1 MNNNIEIRKNEK
13 KTLNTIIGIIVISL
27 FLIGINK
34 LFYSNEVM
42 ISLIGYKKTWQMQHL
57 KMNFVYATVVALIY
71 SIIMFN
77 KKDFEKKEIW
87 KSIICI
93 IFLICV
99 PALLSYFVLY
109 H

>member
-1 MNNNIEIRKNEK
+1 MIETKKNTNK
-13 KTLNTIIGIIVISL
+13 VLYTIIGIVINLIVN
-27 FLIGINK
+27 IGINK

>member
-1 MNNNIEIRKNEK
+1 MKEMKKNTNK
-13 KTLNTIIGIIVISL
+13 ILYTIIGLVINSLII
-27 FLIGINK
+27 IGINK

-77 KKDFEKKEIW
+77 KKDLEKKEIW

-93 IFLICV
+93 IFLIVV
-99 PALLSYFVLY
+99 PALVSYFILY

>member
-1 MNNNIEIRKNEK
+1 MKETKKNENK
-13 KTLNTIIGIIVISL
+13 ILYTIIGIVINSVVN
-27 FLIGINK
+27 IGINK
-34 LFYSNEVM
+34 LLYSNEVM
-42 ISLIGYKKTWQMQHL
+42 ISLIGYKRTWQMQHL

>member
-1 MNNNIEIRKNEK
+1 MKETKKNENK
-13 KTLNTIIGIIVISL
+13 ILYTIIGIVINSVVN
-27 FLIGINK
+27 IGINK

-93 IFLICV
+93 IFLIVV
-99 PALLSYFVLY
+99 PALVSYIILY
-109 H
+109 TNN

>member
-1 MNNNIEIRKNEK
+1 MKDTKKNTNK
-13 KTLNTIIGIIVISL
+13 LLYIIIGIVINL
-27 FLIGINK
+27 LIIIGINK
-34 LFYSNEVM
+34 LLYSNEVM

-57 KMNFVYATVVALIY
+57 KMNFVYATIVALIY

-77 KKDFEKKEIW
+77 KKDFEKKEMW

-99 PALLSYFVLY
+99 PALFSYFILY

>member
-1 MNNNIEIRKNEK
+1 MKETKKNTNK
-13 KTLNTIIGIIVISL
+13 VLYTIIGIVINL
-27 FLIGINK
+27 LIIIGINK
-34 LFYSNEVM
+34 LFYANEVM
-42 ISLIGYKKTWQMQHL
+42 ITLIGYKKTWQMQHL

-99 PALLSYFVLY
+99 PALFSYFVLY

>member
-1 MNNNIEIRKNEK
+1 MKDTKKNTN
-13 KTLNTIIGIIVISL
+13 KTLYTIIGVVINSLII
-27 FLIGINK
+27 IGINK

-42 ISLIGYKKTWQMQHL
+42 ITLIGYKKTWQMQHL
-57 KMNFVYATVVALIY
+57 KMNFVYATIVALIY

-87 KSIICI
+87 RSIICL

-99 PALLSYFVLY
+99 PALFSYFILY

>member
-1 MNNNIEIRKNEK
+1 MIETKKNTNK
-13 KTLNTIIGIIVISL
+13 VLYTIIGIVINLIVN
-27 FLIGINK
+27 IGINK

-93 IFLICV
+93 VLLIII
-99 PALLSYFVLY
+99 PAYFSYFTLY

>member
-1 MNNNIEIRKNEK
+1 MKDTKKNTN
-13 KTLNTIIGIIVISL
+13 KTLYTIIGIVINSL
-27 FLIGINK
+27 IIIGINK

-42 ISLIGYKKTWQMQHL
+42 KSLIGYKKTWQMQHL
-57 KMNFVYATVVALIY
+57 KMNFVYAAIVALIY

-77 KKDFEKKEIW
+77 KKNFEKKEIW

-93 IFLICV
+93 ALLIFV
-99 PALLSYFVLY
+99 PALFSYFILY